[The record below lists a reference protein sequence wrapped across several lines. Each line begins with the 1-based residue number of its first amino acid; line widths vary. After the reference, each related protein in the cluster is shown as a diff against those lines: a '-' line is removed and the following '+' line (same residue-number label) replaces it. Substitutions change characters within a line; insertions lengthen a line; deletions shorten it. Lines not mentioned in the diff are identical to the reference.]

1 MRFSQ
6 RYLQGRTDNN
16 GHFLSDT
23 SQSASFSFVILFQ
36 TSIVLL
42 TFTHLASLLF
52 PHLLL
57 SGYIGTSVKAVLSI
71 WIVLQMSEIF
81 CVYKQLRAV
90 VFRML
95 NFERLWKVTN
105 CFLDEVLYSES
116 TINGNDLRRAASDIH
131 VPTPD
136 QLAESER
143 IFLPPNHLARR
154 AISFGSLG
162 RAKLEPD
169 ELHQLIDTFRNEKYM
184 LVVGQDVKNKRRSTT
199 LRKDINRVKYLSS
212 AEIGVLVEELK
223 QEAQENCHI
232 VLHVDATNA
241 DIVKSTLALAILRR
255 KLSEAIPTIEELEA
269 IIERREDSVEELIE
283 MYGNRRSRD
292 CMEEVTISQQHADQ
306 LFGTFLKVLSV
317 RKWATPA
324 RFMFGRVSLRA
335 EWR

>member
-1 MRFSQ
+1 MIIQPRCKNQ
-6 RYLQGRTDNN
+6 VYT
-16 GHFLSDT
+16 
-23 SQSASFSFVILFQ
+23 FQ
-36 TSIVLL
+36 TPNHGILSIGFFLQL
-42 TFTHLASLLF
+42 IECIGAS
-52 PHLLL
+52 
-57 SGYIGTSVKAVLSI
+57 VRAVLSV
-71 WIVLQMSEIF
+71 WVMLQVTEIY

-116 TINGNDLRRAASDIH
+116 TINGNDLRRAASDIQ

-136 QLAESER
+136 QLAEHER

-162 RAKLEPD
+162 RAKLEPN
-169 ELHQLIDTFRNEKYM
+169 ELSHLMEMFGREKY
-184 LVVGQDVKNKRRSTT
+184 LLIVGQDVKNKRRSSS
-199 LRKDINRVKYLSS
+199 LRKDINRVKYFSS
-212 AEIGVLVEELK
+212 AEISVLVEEMK

-232 VLHVDATNA
+232 VLHVDAKNS

-255 KLSEAIPTIEELEA
+255 KLGESIPTSSELED
-269 IIERREDSVEELIE
+269 IVQRGEDSVEELIE
-283 MYGNRRSRD
+283 MYGNRRCRD
-292 CMEEVTISQQHADQ
+292 CMDELRLSQQLADQ

-317 RKWATPA
+317 RNWATPA

-335 EWR
+335 EWRQGSSSSSTERPSSSS